1 VIRIVCPNCKSK
13 LNAKDEL
20 AGQTRKCPK
29 CGTAV
34 LIAPQDASAAAA
46 DFEVPDDASS
56 APAAPQAV
64 EDTSLK
70 TRDAPERLGRENY
83 YVICDKAKVV
93 AVWEANGQGWML
105 KTNSGLVNA
114 ARNHALL
121 PAQGDFRLV
130 ELEMHL
136 TDEGHRLVHLTTYQ
150 LAQRWALTKLERGDH
165 QVLSSVTGYGSL
177 NKPQKNAVRMAIKDR
192 FMPEIW
198 QGARNVLDYL
208 ANTDYHSPGTT

>member
-1 VIRIVCPNCKSK
+1 MIRVICPNCESK

-29 CGTAV
+29 CGTQV
-34 LIAPQDASAAAA
+34 LIAPEDASAATLPSEA
-46 DFEVPDDASS
+46 PDASPT
-56 APAAPQAV
+56 PADPQAAGG
-64 EDTSLK
+64 TSLK
-70 TRDAPERLGRENY
+70 ALDAPERLGRANY
-83 YVICDKAKVV
+83 YVICDRAKVA
-93 AVWEANGQGWML
+93 AVWESNGQGWML
-105 KTNSGLVNA
+105 KTSSGLINA

-130 ELEMHL
+130 ELEIHP

-165 QVLSSVTGYGSL
+165 QILSSVTGYGSL
-177 NKPQKNAVRMAIKDR
+177 NKAQKSAVRMAIKDR